1 MNGKIHGNFSQN
13 QRNFTVTSTQL
24 ASFGRTWWPLC
35 ATWTAAMWAID
46 PCDWRRATGRRGAS
60 DRPNWVIQNYWY
72 SEIYNGDI
80 LVNFGDIGIIGY
92 FGEQKKG
99 GMIQQNGNIMGYT
112 YIYIAN
118 HLMFQVANNFWGF
131 MVCGKY
137 PRNIRG
143 PLGFVLWFDH

>member
-1 MNGKIHGNFSQN
+1 MRKNLCVMGDLMGNSMVNHYNEWKIHGNFSQN

-112 YIYIAN
+112 YIYIYS
-118 HLMFQVANNFWGF
+118 Q
-131 MVCGKY
+131 
-137 PRNIRG
+137 P
-143 PLGFVLWFDH
+143 FDVSSRQ